1 MKTKL
6 SVAFERPG
14 ITVGAIAKI
23 AASHNAEIS
32 LLSLKDIMG
41 AIKNSKSEY
50 PHTLKDLVLE
60 LIKEE
65 GKLNVYE
72 DGKNLTYTVQE
83 NEYYTIE
90 GVTDKD
96 AHIAGEDALFLNPVY
111 ERNSNQ

>member
-6 SVAFERPG
+6 SIAFERPG

-32 LLSLKDIMG
+32 LLSLRDIIG

-50 PHTLKDLVLE
+50 PHTLKDLMLE

-83 NEYYTIE
+83 NEYYTLEMAKNGEQI
-90 GVTDKD
+90 
-96 AHIAGEDALFLNPVY
+96 GEDALFLNPVY
-111 ERNSNQ
+111 ERNSDKK